1 LRLIYSIFA
10 FILGTAIGSFINV
23 LIYRLPRGISIIK
36 PGSFCPHCKKPIR
49 WYENIPILSFILL
62 GGRCSNCEKPI
73 SWQYPT
79 VELLSGLFFLWS
91 FVKFKI
97 SLNLFFILIFF
108 ALLIAISG
116 IDFTYQLIPDALSI
130 PGIISGLAFQILNKN
145 FYSGLI
151 GMLFGGG
158 LIFLIRVLGNRV
170 YKKEVMGLGDVYLT
184 AMIGAYI
191 GFPMIIPGIFLA
203 ALSGSIFG
211 IIYLV
216 AAHKSK
222 ENPIPFGPFL
232 SLGGILIILF
242 QSFIVGVLSRLG
254 IYL

>member
-1 LRLIYSIFA
+1 
-10 FILGTAIGSFINV
+10 
-23 LIYRLPRGISIIK
+23 
-36 PGSFCPHCKKPIR
+36 
-49 WYENIPILSFILL
+49 
-62 GGRCSNCEKPI
+62 
-73 SWQYPT
+73 
-79 VELLSGLFFLWS
+79 
-91 FVKFKI
+91 
-97 SLNLFFILIFF
+97 
-108 ALLIAISG
+108 
-116 IDFTYQLIPDALSI
+116 
-130 PGIISGLAFQILNKN
+130 
-145 FYSGLI
+145 
-151 GMLFGGG
+151 M
-158 LIFLIRVLGNRV
+158 IFLIRVLGNRV